1 MKEATPWKGFYSAV
15 ADGRFRITTAA
26 LLALFQLHPD
36 RIVEI
41 VHGGRP
47 TKVLLLDKPLR
58 LAEKDPESEM
68 NDFFL
73 VRLRLNELP
82 GWPPQLASTTHA
94 HLIPPLLECKLLRAS
109 CLAGAGSDPGGLL
122 YSLEHR
128 GMRMQAWQ
136 GECPPELLRCAE
148 ATLNQPDIRGMKLQD
163 VQHVRIISSA
173 DL

>member
-1 MKEATPWKGFYSAV
+1 M
-15 ADGRFRITTAA
+15 ADVRFRITTAA

-36 RIVEI
+36 RVLTIDS
-41 VHGGRP
+41 GGRP
-47 TKVLLLDKPLR
+47 VKVLLLDKPLR
-58 LAEKDPESEM
+58 VDGKDPESVM
-68 NDFFL
+68 NEFFL
-73 VRLRLNELP
+73 SRIRLNELP
-82 GWPPQLASTTHA
+82 GWPPQLASTTQA
-94 HLIPPLLECKLLRAS
+94 NLIPPLLDCTLLRAS

-128 GMRMQAWQ
+128 GMRLQAWQ

-163 VQHVRIISSA
+163 VQFVRLIAAS